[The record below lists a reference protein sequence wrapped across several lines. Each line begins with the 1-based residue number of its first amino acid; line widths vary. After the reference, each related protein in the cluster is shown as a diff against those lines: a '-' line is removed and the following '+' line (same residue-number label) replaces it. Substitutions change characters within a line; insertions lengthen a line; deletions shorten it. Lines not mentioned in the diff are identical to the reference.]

1 MINLAKLASGGGH
14 EKLTMNSSR
23 IIIKSKKI
31 KLYGHFSLKLNKKYQ
46 NCGRKANS
54 PKLNT
59 IIKRMRNKENHTQ
72 YTKK

>member
-1 MINLAKLASGGGH
+1 MVNLAKLASGGGH

-54 PKLNT
+54 PN
-59 IIKRMRNKENHTQ
+59 
-72 YTKK
+72 